1 MYSWEGKAD
10 FIEAITAV
18 FSVTLFL
25 RNHANFALKKYFCCS
40 IVMRNIFFNVLL
52 F

>member
-25 RNHANFALKKYFCCS
+25 RNLSNFALNKYF
-40 IVMRNIFFNVLL
+40 LL
-52 F
+52 LSMLSFDA